1 MLTPE
6 QYIAEAINE
15 CALNIA
21 ARLDETGTTAS
32 GKTRDSIRVEITE
45 NVYTIFGRAYF
56 GTVETG
62 RKPGKVPANM
72 TAIIKEWAIA
82 KKIGLN
88 PIAYTRQPSDKWQP
102 KYTPEERALNAFA
115 GAVAHKIATEGSS
128 LYRDGGRADIYS
140 EEIRKTM
147 DKIINNL
154 GAIFRA
160 EIIES
165 IKLNK

>member
-1 MLTPE
+1 
-6 QYIAEAINE
+6 
-15 CALNIA
+15 
-21 ARLDETGTTAS
+21 
-32 GKTRDSIRVEITE
+32 
-45 NVYTIFGRAYF
+45 
-56 GTVETG
+56 
-62 RKPGKVPANM
+62 M

-115 GAVAHKIATEGSS
+115 GAVAHKIATEGSK

-140 EEIRKTM
+140 EEIQKTM

-154 GAIFRA
+154 GAIFRT